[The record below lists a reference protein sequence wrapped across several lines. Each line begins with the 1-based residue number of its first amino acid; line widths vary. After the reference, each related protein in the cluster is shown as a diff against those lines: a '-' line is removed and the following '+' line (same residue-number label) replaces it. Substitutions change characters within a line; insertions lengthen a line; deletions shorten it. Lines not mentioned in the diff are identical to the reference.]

1 MSQYDEHAHHVRRYG
16 ARELRARLLQAGF
29 RIVMMTSF
37 VSLLLPLMMAS
48 RFMRRAPRAD
58 YDVLA
63 ELRVGRVANFLLE
76 AVLIA
81 TLGGAI
87 GCLLELPINGLVTST
102 TNWVSFSEVAFAFRV
117 TPALLLNGMVF
128 AVVMGIVG
136 GVLPAR
142 KAATQPV
149 VDALREA

>member
-1 MSQYDEHAHHVRRYG
+1 MKKTSSKNGHATRRG
-16 ARELRARLLQAGF
+16 R
-29 RIVMMTSF
+29 
-37 VSLLLPLMMAS
+37 
-48 RFMRRAPRAD
+48 
-58 YDVLA
+58 VLA
-63 ELRVGRVANFLLE
+63 NDACPRCGTMMREGR
-76 AVLIA
+76 
-81 TLGGAI
+81 GR
-87 GCLLELPINGLVTST
+87 LELPINGLVTST